1 MTVPMTVPMTVLKF
15 VIRGPALLVSF
26 VLDVVMCALLPPA
39 LGLVLFLASIAA
51 VGALALGKFEVVAIR
66 MLTRSRLATAP
77 EFQVLAPALVELGAR
92 GVDVGP
98 VYVRRLQH
106 PPTPQTPVAL
116 VIGHRALVLTPGL
129 VEGLYRGGITDTE
142 GVAVLAHA
150 VGRRRALRP
159 RLELAVLAATAPWR
173 VVVATFRSVGR
184 TFAWL
189 PLTRTAWTLRGVVGA
204 ICVMQSV
211 AEGRV
216 WPGLLGGAV
225 IALTYLVPAAGRA
238 IETRAEIAADQFVV
252 ELGLGG
258 LLIQVLR
265 RFGYPL
271 TLERLR
277 RLESAPTPNEG
288 PRLYLVPG

>member
-1 MTVPMTVPMTVLKF
+1 MTVPMTVLKF

-26 VLDVVMCALLPPA
+26 VLAVVVFALLPPA
-39 LGLVLFLASIAA
+39 LGLVLFLSSVAA

-66 MLTRSRLATAP
+66 MLTRSRTATAA
-77 EFQVLAPALVELGAR
+77 EFQVLAPVLVELGAR

-98 VYVRRLQH
+98 VYVRRVQDPL
-106 PPTPQTPVAL
+106 TPVAL

-129 VEGLYRGGITDTE
+129 VEGLYRRGITDTE
-142 GVAVLAHA
+142 AVAMLAHA
-150 VGRRRALRP
+150 VGRRRSLRP
-159 RLELAVLAATAPWR
+159 RLDLAVLAATAPWW
-173 VVVATFRSVGR
+173 VVIATFRSVGR

-189 PLTRTAWTLRGVVGA
+189 PLTRTAWTLRGVVGV
-204 ICVMQSV
+204 ICVVQSV

-216 WPGLLGGAV
+216 WSGLLGGAV

-238 IETRAEIAADQFVV
+238 IEARAEIAGDQCVV

-258 LLIQVLR
+258 VLVQVLR

-271 TLERLR
+271 TVERVR
-277 RLESAPTPNEG
+277 RLESAAIPNER

>member
-1 MTVPMTVPMTVLKF
+1 MTVPMTMLKF

-51 VGALALGKFEVVAIR
+51 AGALALGKFEVVAIR

-98 VYVRRLQH
+98 VFVRRVQD
-106 PPTPQTPVAL
+106 PQTPAVVA
-116 VIGHRALVLTPGL
+116 IGHRALVVTLGL
-129 VEGLYRGGITDTE
+129 VEALYCGGITGTE
-142 GVAVLAHA
+142 AEAVLAHA
-150 VGRRRALRP
+150 VGRRRALKP
-159 RLELAVLAATAPWR
+159 RLELAVLLATAPWR
-173 VVVATFRSVGR
+173 VVIATFRSVGR

-189 PLTRTAWTLRGVVGA
+189 PLTRAAWALRGVVGV
-204 ICVMQSV
+204 ICVAQSV

-216 WPGLLGGAV
+216 WPGFLGGAV

-277 RLESAPTPNEG
+277 RLESAPTPNER